1 MAYGV
6 MFRVEKDYPTSS
18 RKFKELL
25 KAIDIERYIWKTE
38 ESDFYNTANLQNILE
53 KNHIKSGKEVLKE
66 LDCEVM
72 MIWLALKGYEDK
84 NDIEESNNLFQNY
97 LDSKCVTAVFVVD
110 TCMFSVY
117 SKNTETLKK
126 AVDFA
131 KNNNTGTFEIIEK
144 KQAERYFSI

>member
-18 RKFKELL
+18 KKFRELL
-25 KAIDIERYIWKTE
+25 KAIDIEKYVWKIE

-53 KNHIKSGKEVLKE
+53 KNHIISGKEVLKE

-72 MIWLALKGYEDK
+72 MIWIALEGYKDK
-84 NDIEESNNLFQNY
+84 NDIEESNNSFQNY
-97 LDSKCVTAVFVVD
+97 LDSKCETAVFVVD
-110 TCMFSVY
+110 TCVFSVY
-117 SKNTETLKK
+117 SKNSEMLIK

-131 KNNNTGTFEIIEK
+131 KNNSTETIHLIEDNPE
-144 KQAERYFSI
+144 QYFGI